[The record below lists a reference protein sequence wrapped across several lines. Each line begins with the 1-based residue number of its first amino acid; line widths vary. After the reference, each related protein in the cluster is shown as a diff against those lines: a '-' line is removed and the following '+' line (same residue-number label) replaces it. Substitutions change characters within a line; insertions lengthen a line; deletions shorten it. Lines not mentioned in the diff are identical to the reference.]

1 MKKLLSLFLTSLLLS
16 GIASVSDARNVTVTG
31 NGVTQS
37 EAENDA
43 LRNAVEKAVGV
54 LVDSQTLVSKNT
66 VLQDEIYT
74 QSKGFITNYNVIDT
88 HQGNDNWQVTVNADV
103 DDSPNSKLMS
113 DLTRLGIID
122 VKLRNPKIAV
132 YIPEH
137 HIQYRV
143 PDPAGETAII
153 KTLVEAG
160 FTNVIAA
167 SPKTVLINPNSYSWI
182 WKPVI
187 QINVED
193 MRSAARFF
201 DADILVIGEAFSEGV
216 GDVGQWIPGHHR
228 TGMQSCR
235 ARIEAKMY
243 IASTGQIIA
252 ADGKYGSGADI
263 SQSIASKKA
272 LESAGQQLGEYFL
285 DKLMENGSG
294 NRQGM
299 EVVVLGNSVAKVSVV
314 QSAMTRVSKIKNI
327 QMSSYSQ
334 GKGVFSVQYSGAP
347 QTLFREIQEAT
358 DADLEMKNASYNTL
372 TIVVH

>member
-1 MKKLLSLFLTSLLLS
+1 MKKILALIAAGFLLTG
-16 GIASVSDARNVTVTG
+16 GIADARNVTVTG
-31 NGVTQS
+31 NGVSQS
-37 EAENDA
+37 EAEGDA
-43 LRNAVEKAVGV
+43 LRNAIEKAVGV

-74 QSKGFITNYNVIDT
+74 QSKGFITNYNVVN
-88 HQGNDNWQVTVNADV
+88 QQQNGNGWEVIVNADV

-113 DLTRLGIID
+113 ELTRLGIID

-137 HIQYRV
+137 HIQYRI
-143 PDPAGETAII
+143 PDPAGETAVI
-153 KTLVEAG
+153 KSLVEAG

-167 SPKTVLINPNSYSWI
+167 SPKAVMINPNSYGWL
-182 WKPVI
+182 WKPIV

-201 DADILVIGEAFSEGV
+201 DADILIIGEAFSEGV

-235 ARIEAKMY
+235 ARVEAKMY
-243 IASTGQIIA
+243 VATTGQIIA

-263 SQSIASKKA
+263 SQSVASKKA
-272 LESAGQQLGEYFL
+272 LATAGEQLGEYFL
-285 DKLMENGSG
+285 DKLMETGSG
-294 NRQGM
+294 NRQGI
-299 EVVVLGNSVAKVSVV
+299 EVVVLGASASKVSLV
-314 QSAMTRVSKIKNI
+314 QSAMNRVSKIKNV
-327 QMSSYSQ
+327 QMSSYSK

-347 QTLFREIQEAT
+347 QTLFKEIQAAT
-358 DADLEMKNASYNTL
+358 DADLEMKAASYNTL

>member
-1 MKKLLSLFLTSLLLS
+1 MKKILALIAAGLLLTG
-16 GIASVSDARNVTVTG
+16 GIADARNVTVTG
-31 NGVTQS
+31 NGVSQS
-37 EAENDA
+37 EAEGDA
-43 LRNAVEKAVGV
+43 LRNAIEKAVGV

-74 QSKGFITNYNVIDT
+74 QSKGFITNYNVVN
-88 HQGNDNWQVTVNADV
+88 QQQNGNGWEVTVNADV

-113 DLTRLGIID
+113 ELTRLGIID

-137 HIQYRV
+137 HIQYRI
-143 PDPAGETAII
+143 PDPAGETAVI
-153 KTLVEAG
+153 KSLVEAG

-167 SPKTVLINPNSYSWI
+167 SPKAVMINPNSYGWL
-182 WKPVI
+182 WKPIV

-201 DADILVIGEAFSEGV
+201 DADILIIGEAFSEGV

-235 ARIEAKMY
+235 ARVEAKMY
-243 IASTGQIIA
+243 VATTGQIIA

-263 SQSIASKKA
+263 SQSVASKKA
-272 LESAGQQLGEYFL
+272 LATAGEQLGEYFL
-285 DKLMENGSG
+285 DKLMETGSG
-294 NRQGM
+294 NRQGI
-299 EVVVLGNSVAKVSVV
+299 EVVVLGASASKVSLV
-314 QSAMTRVSKIKNI
+314 QSAMNRVSKIKNV

-347 QTLFREIQEAT
+347 QTLFKEIQAAT
-358 DADLEMKNASYNTL
+358 DADLEMKAASYNTL

>member
-1 MKKLLSLFLTSLLLS
+1 MKKILALIAAGLLLTG
-16 GIASVSDARNVTVTG
+16 GIADARNVTVTG
-31 NGVTQS
+31 NGVSQS
-37 EAENDA
+37 EAEGDA
-43 LRNAVEKAVGV
+43 LRNAIEKAVGV

-74 QSKGFITNYNVIDT
+74 QSKGFITNYDVVNKQQDAN
-88 HQGNDNWQVTVNADV
+88 GWQVTVNADV
-103 DDSPNSKLMS
+103 DDSPNSRLMS
-113 DLTRLGIID
+113 ELTRLGIID

-137 HIQYRV
+137 HIQYRI
-143 PDPAGETAII
+143 PDPAGETAVI
-153 KTLVEAG
+153 KSLVEAG

-167 SPKTVLINPNSYSWI
+167 SPKAVLINPDSYGWL
-182 WKPVI
+182 WKPIV

-201 DADILVIGEAFSEGV
+201 DADILIIGEAFSEGV

-235 ARIEAKMY
+235 ARVEAKMY
-243 IASTGQIIA
+243 VASTGQIIA

-263 SQSIASKKA
+263 SQAIASKKA
-272 LESAGQQLGEYFL
+272 LQTAGEQLGEYFL
-285 DKLMENGSG
+285 DKLMEAGSG
-294 NRQGM
+294 NRQGL
-299 EVVVLGNSVAKVSVV
+299 EVVVLGASASKVSVV
-314 QSAMTRVSKIKNI
+314 QSAMSRVSKIKNV

-347 QTLFREIQEAT
+347 QTLFKEIQAAT
-358 DADLEMKNASYNTL
+358 DADLEMKAASYNTL

>member
-1 MKKLLSLFLTSLLLS
+1 MKKILALIAAGLLLTG
-16 GIASVSDARNVTVTG
+16 GIADARNVTVTG
-31 NGVTQS
+31 NGVSQS
-37 EAENDA
+37 EAEGDA
-43 LRNAVEKAVGV
+43 LRNAIEKAVGV

-74 QSKGFITNYNVIDT
+74 QSKGFITNYNVVN
-88 HQGNDNWQVTVNADV
+88 QQQNGNGWEVTVNADV

-113 DLTRLGIID
+113 ELTRLGIID

-137 HIQYRV
+137 HIQYRI
-143 PDPAGETAII
+143 PDPAGETAVI
-153 KTLVEAG
+153 KSLVEAG

-167 SPKTVLINPNSYSWI
+167 SPKAVMINPNSYGWL
-182 WKPVI
+182 WKPIV

-201 DADILVIGEAFSEGV
+201 DADILIIGEAFSEGV

-235 ARIEAKMY
+235 ARVEAKMY
-243 IASTGQIIA
+243 VATTGQIIA

-263 SQSIASKKA
+263 SQSVASKKA
-272 LESAGQQLGEYFL
+272 LATAGEQLGEYFL
-285 DKLMENGSG
+285 DKLMETGSG
-294 NRQGM
+294 NRQGL
-299 EVVVLGNSVAKVSVV
+299 EVVVLGASASKVSLV
-314 QSAMTRVSKIKNI
+314 QSAMNRVSKIKNV

-347 QTLFREIQEAT
+347 QTLFKEIQAAT
-358 DADLEMKNASYNTL
+358 DADLEMKAASYNTL